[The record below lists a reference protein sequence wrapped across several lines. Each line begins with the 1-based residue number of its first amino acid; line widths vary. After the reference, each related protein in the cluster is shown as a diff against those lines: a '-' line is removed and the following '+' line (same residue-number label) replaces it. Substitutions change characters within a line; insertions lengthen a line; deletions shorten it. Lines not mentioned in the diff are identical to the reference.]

1 MISILLVNRVN
12 KGMSLMGVMFT
23 LALFSTL
30 FLAFNQWTANQ
41 RKSAVKIY
49 QDFQALQIAEN
60 QAQRQY
66 LGLPCEQS
74 VQQNGIQFRVQCQ
87 SNQVIVRMPQ
97 GEFSLKIE

>member
-1 MISILLVNRVN
+1 MNKGVSLTSIL
-12 KGMSLMGVMFT
+12 FT

-49 QDFQALQIAEN
+49 HDFQALQIAEN
-60 QAQRQY
+60 QANRQF

-74 VQQNGIQFRVQCQ
+74 VKQNGIQFQVRCQ
-87 SNQVIVRMPQ
+87 ANQVVIQSTQ
-97 GEFSLKIE
+97 GEFSLKNE